1 LVVDASFDLAV
12 FRQMVAEKLPA
23 YARPVFLRLLTT
35 LDATGTFKPKKQS
48 LVEEGFDPGR
58 VTDPL
63 YVDDPRAGRYVSLDS
78 HVHAALHSGRA
89 RL

>member
-1 LVVDASFDLAV
+1 V
-12 FRQMVAEKLPA
+12 FRQTVAEKLPA

-48 LVEEGFDPGR
+48 LVQEGFDPGR
-58 VTDPL
+58 VKDPL
-63 YVDDPRAGRYVSLDS
+63 YVDDQSLGRYVSIDQDM
-78 HVHAALHSGRA
+78 HRALRASGI